1 MAKIISTYGRT
12 EQFVKS
18 ALMGLGAT
26 EQDYNGR
33 FYIDGSMINAE
44 LSQVICEAIYI
55 EEIFRDGQSVT
66 GKYTTD
72 RKASAVRVMLDT
84 PLPSTS
90 RTLSYGGRKGTP
102 DNSGIINANPPILP
116 ANDEFMIYLNQVNDQ
131 AMLFPD
137 LAKEYVPLDVMA
149 QKIAGYAKSVVQDR
163 SASTLAEIIAYSY
176 FRAMNGGENLINAG
190 DLKQDNAYADL
201 VNDLNS
207 AMDNGDPERGAY
219 TYATQGRTII
229 GRPSFVNHAM
239 SRKSG
244 LIMLGGDLAQ
254 EMLKNYD
261 LDKTMS
267 DHDYVGSGYKGY
279 AMQFHWQFAPDY
291 IWSLAEKY
299 LNLPKG
305 ALDNVSAI
313 AVSFEA
319 TAMGRIVDLGVKLID
334 ANEVRGIKAQPLNT
348 WGHEAIRKSFVIGN
362 DTLTTDYLASL
373 GMTEETRL
381 EPVHPNEVGQNDTID
396 VPVFGSDGAIIGF
409 KRIANIP
416 KPNGDNIQSGL
427 PHVAE
432 ITATPAPQSFSSDT
446 LAVTFA
452 TATSGAKI
460 YYTTDGSEPTKG
472 STEYTAAISLAD
484 TTTIKAIAVKDG
496 TAPSPLLAATYTKV
510 AAPARSKASASV
522 PAQSDSK
529 TE

>member
-1 MAKIISTYGRT
+1 MANIISTYGRT

-26 EQDYNGR
+26 EQDPNGR
-33 FYIDGSMINAE
+33 FYIDGSMVNAE

-72 RKASAVRVMLDT
+72 RKAGAVRVMLDT

-102 DNSGIINANPPILP
+102 GNSGIINANPPLLP
-116 ANDEFMIYLNQVNDQ
+116 ANDEFMVYLNQVNDQ

-137 LAKEYVPLDVMA
+137 LGKEYIPLDVMA

-163 SASTLAEIIAYSY
+163 SASTLAEIIGYA
-176 FRAMNGGENLINAG
+176 FHRAQNGGENIVNSG
-190 DLKQDNAYADL
+190 DLTQDNAYADL

-207 AMDNGDPERGAY
+207 YMDNGDPARGAF

-229 GRPSFVNHAM
+229 GRPSFINHAL

-261 LDKTMS
+261 LDRTMS
-267 DHDYVGSGYKGY
+267 DRDYVGTGYKGY
-279 AMQFHWQFAPDY
+279 CMQFHWQSAPDY

-299 LNLPKG
+299 LGLKKG
-305 ALDNVSAI
+305 ALNNVQAI

-319 TAMGRIVDLGVKLID
+319 TAMGRVADLGVKLID
-334 ANEVRGIKAQPLNT
+334 ANEVRGVKAQPLNI
-348 WGHEAIRKSFVIGN
+348 WGHEAIRKSFVIGD
-362 DTLTTDYLASL
+362 DTLTSDYLATL
-373 GMTEETRL
+373 GITASTL
-381 EPVHPNEVGQNDTID
+381 LKPVHPNDVGQNESDTVD
-396 VPVFGSDGAIIGF
+396 VPIFGPDGAIIGYQ
-409 KRIANIP
+409 RIASIP

-427 PHVAE
+427 PHVAD
-432 ITATPAPQSFSSDT
+432 ITATPGAQDFSADT
-446 LAVTFA
+446 LTVKLA
-452 TATSGAKI
+452 TTTTDAKI
-460 YYTTDGSEPTKG
+460 YYTTDGSTPTKS
-472 STEYTAAISLAD
+472 STAYTDTGISLTA
-484 TTTIKAIAVKDG
+484 TTTVRAVAVKDG
-496 TAPSPLLAATYTKV
+496 MAPSAQFAATYTKTS
-510 AAPARSKASASV
+510 APA
-522 PAQSDSK
+522 
-529 TE
+529 EEE